1 MVRWLALDTELLLR
15 QVSVASRTIGGVAI
29 ITIQFATKQD
39 ITNRTEAANLIMSSN
54 NHDIAATTAVDSN
67 QTVALLPTEVRCSY
81 PSKLCNNHRAVK
93 DNGDLHKLCDF
104 HRKKANVN
112 QQRMQQKRRL
122 IRQQMMERKKRFMD
136 AAQAPMEYNAV
147 TDTMEPKEPICNLSH
162 EEVMM
167 LEAMLFDD
175 EDGEGYASPGDDSA
189 YATGYAMSTSGMSSN
204 MSL

>member
-1 MVRWLALDTELLLR
+1 MSTEN
-15 QVSVASRTIGGVAI
+15 S
-29 ITIQFATKQD
+29 
-39 ITNRTEAANLIMSSN
+39 
-54 NHDIAATTAVDSN
+54 AATLETTA
-67 QTVALLPTEVRCSY
+67 QLPPTEVRCSY

-122 IRQQMMERKKRFMD
+122 IRQQMVEHKKRFMD
-136 AAQAPMEYNAV
+136 AAQVPMEYNAA
-147 TDTMEPKEPICNLSH
+147 TNMMEPKEPICNLSH

-167 LEAMLFDD
+167 LEVMLFDE
-175 EDGEGYASPGDDSA
+175 EDGGDSGYPA
-189 YATGYAMSTSGMSSN
+189 GYSINGSYPPHMSSGN

>member
-1 MVRWLALDTELLLR
+1 MSTPN
-15 QVSVASRTIGGVAI
+15 
-29 ITIQFATKQD
+29 ATS
-39 ITNRTEAANLIMSSN
+39 ANSN
-54 NHDIAATTAVDSN
+54 NTDTA
-67 QTVALLPTEVRCSY
+67 ALLPTEVRCSY

-122 IRQQMMERKKRFMD
+122 IRQQMIERKKRFLD
-136 AAQAPMEYNAV
+136 ATQAPMDYNA
-147 TDTMEPKEPICNLSH
+147 TGDMLENKEPICNLTQ

-167 LEAMLFDD
+167 LEVMLFDD
-175 EDGEGYASPGDDSA
+175 DEGYMSPGEGQGYPMGMPMDAYSAPG
-189 YATGYAMSTSGMSSN
+189 MPSGN

>member
-1 MVRWLALDTELLLR
+1 
-15 QVSVASRTIGGVAI
+15 
-29 ITIQFATKQD
+29 
-39 ITNRTEAANLIMSSN
+39 MS
-54 NHDIAATTAVDSN
+54 TTAS
-67 QTVALLPTEVRCSY
+67 TVAPSSDNKQAAALLPTDVRCSY

-122 IRQQMMERKKRFMD
+122 IRQQMVERKKRFLD
-136 AAQAPMEYNAV
+136 AAQAPMEYNAA
-147 TDTMEPKEPICNLSH
+147 TNMMEPKEPICDLSH

-175 EDGEGYASPGDDSA
+175 EEGEGYASPGESMG
-189 YATGYAMSTSGMSSN
+189 YPTGYAMPMPMTSYPASDLSSSN

>member
-1 MVRWLALDTELLLR
+1 MSTN
-15 QVSVASRTIGGVAI
+15 S
-29 ITIQFATKQD
+29 ATA
-39 ITNRTEAANLIMSSN
+39 T
-54 NHDIAATTAVDSN
+54 AATADSKQAV
-67 QTVALLPTEVRCSY
+67 QLLPTDVRCSY

-136 AAQAPMEYNAV
+136 AAQAPMDYNAV
-147 TDTMEPKEPICNLSH
+147 TNMMEPKDPICNLSR

-167 LEAMLFDD
+167 LEVMLFDD
-175 EDGEGYASPGDDSA
+175 EDDEEGCCFSPREDMAYPMNATYTPGMASG
-189 YATGYAMSTSGMSSN
+189 N

>member
-1 MVRWLALDTELLLR
+1 MSTEHSAAILDT
-15 QVSVASRTIGGVAI
+15 
-29 ITIQFATKQD
+29 
-39 ITNRTEAANLIMSSN
+39 
-54 NHDIAATTAVDSN
+54 TT
-67 QTVALLPTEVRCSY
+67 QLPPTEVRCSY

-122 IRQQMMERKKRFMD
+122 IRQQMVEHKKRFMD
-136 AAQAPMEYNAV
+136 AAQAPMEYNAS
-147 TDTMEPKEPICNLSH
+147 TNMMEPKEPICNLSH

-167 LEAMLFDD
+167 LEVMLFD
-175 EDGEGYASPGDDSA
+175 EDDGDCEGMAFPFDFPV
-189 YATGYAMSTSGMSSN
+189 TGTYPPHMPSGN

>member
-1 MVRWLALDTELLLR
+1 MST
-15 QVSVASRTIGGVAI
+15 
-29 ITIQFATKQD
+29 
-39 ITNRTEAANLIMSSN
+39 TNA
-54 NHDIAATTAVDSN
+54 AATTTAAASATTN
-67 QTVALLPTEVRCSY
+67 KQAVALLPTEVRCSY

-122 IRQQMMERKKRFMD
+122 IRQQMVERKKRFMD
-136 AAQAPMEYNAV
+136 AAQAPMEYNAA
-147 TDTMEPKEPICNLSH
+147 TDRMEPKKPICNLSH

-167 LEAMLFDD
+167 LEVMLFDD
-175 EDGEGYASPGDDSA
+175 EDGEGYVSPSEGMVYPGYPMGMPMGA
-189 YATGYAMSTSGMSSN
+189 YPASGMPSGN

>member
-1 MVRWLALDTELLLR
+1 MSTINNSATPAA
-15 QVSVASRTIGGVAI
+15 AS
-29 ITIQFATKQD
+29 
-39 ITNRTEAANLIMSSN
+39 ANAQI
-54 NHDIAATTAVDSN
+54 
-67 QTVALLPTEVRCSY
+67 LPTEVRCSY

-122 IRQQMMERKKRFMD
+122 IRQQMVERKKRFMD

-147 TDTMEPKEPICNLSH
+147 TNMMEPKEPICNLSQ

-175 EDGEGYASPGDDSA
+175 EDCDGESAAFLADFPMNMPMNAYPAPG
-189 YATGYAMSTSGMSSN
+189 MQSGN

>member
-1 MVRWLALDTELLLR
+1 M
-15 QVSVASRTIGGVAI
+15 S
-29 ITIQFATKQD
+29 
-39 ITNRTEAANLIMSSN
+39 TNN
-54 NHDIAATTAVDSN
+54 TTAASTDSK
-67 QTVALLPTEVRCSY
+67 QAVALLPTDVRCSY

-122 IRQQMMERKKRFMD
+122 IRQQMVERKKRFMD
-136 AAQAPMEYNAV
+136 AAQAPMDYNAIM
-147 TDTMEPKEPICNLSH
+147 MEPKKPICDLSP

-175 EDGEGYASPGDDSA
+175 EDEEVFFSQYPVDMPMSP
-189 YATGYAMSTSGMSSN
+189 YPTTGS

>member
-1 MVRWLALDTELLLR
+1 MST
-15 QVSVASRTIGGVAI
+15 
-29 ITIQFATKQD
+29 
-39 ITNRTEAANLIMSSN
+39 SSN
-54 NHDIAATTAVDSN
+54 TATTAAPLATTN
-67 QTVALLPTEVRCSY
+67 QQTVQLLPTEMRCSY

-122 IRQQMMERKKRFMD
+122 IRQQMVERKKRFMD

-147 TDTMEPKEPICNLSH
+147 TNMMEPKEPICDLSH

-175 EDGEGYASPGDDSA
+175 EDCDSEYSPMDMPMTA
-189 YATGYAMSTSGMSSN
+189 YPASGMPSGN

>member
-1 MVRWLALDTELLLR
+1 MST
-15 QVSVASRTIGGVAI
+15 
-29 ITIQFATKQD
+29 
-39 ITNRTEAANLIMSSN
+39 SSN
-54 NHDIAATTAVDSN
+54 IATTAAPLATTN
-67 QTVALLPTEVRCSY
+67 QQTVQLLPTEVRCSY

-122 IRQQMMERKKRFMD
+122 IRQQMVERKKRFMD

-147 TDTMEPKEPICNLSH
+147 TNMMEPKEPICDLSH

-175 EDGEGYASPGDDSA
+175 EDCDSEYSAGYPMDMPMTA
-189 YATGYAMSTSGMSSN
+189 YPASGMPSGN

>member
-1 MVRWLALDTELLLR
+1 MSANNNATAAAP
-15 QVSVASRTIGGVAI
+15 ASDN
-29 ITIQFATKQD
+29 K
-39 ITNRTEAANLIMSSN
+39 
-54 NHDIAATTAVDSN
+54 
-67 QTVALLPTEVRCSY
+67 QTVTLLPTEVRCSY

-122 IRQQMMERKKRFMD
+122 IRQQMVERKKRFMD
-136 AAQAPMEYNAV
+136 AAQVPMEYNTV
-147 TDTMEPKEPICNLSH
+147 TNMMEPKEPICDLSH

-167 LEAMLFDD
+167 LESMLFDD
-175 EDGEGYASPGDDSA
+175 EDSDGGAFTDEDMAAAYPTSFPMSMAMASYPA
-189 YATGYAMSTSGMSSN
+189 SSN

>member
-1 MVRWLALDTELLLR
+1 M
-15 QVSVASRTIGGVAI
+15 S
-29 ITIQFATKQD
+29 
-39 ITNRTEAANLIMSSN
+39 TNNSN
-54 NHDIAATTAVDSN
+54 NSAATATVTTADSK
-67 QTVALLPTEVRCSY
+67 QAVQLLPTEVRCSY

-122 IRQQMMERKKRFMD
+122 IRQQMVERKKRFMD
-136 AAQAPMEYNAV
+136 AAQAPMDYNAA
-147 TDTMEPKEPICNLSH
+147 TNMMEPKEPVCNLSH

-167 LEAMLFDD
+167 LEVMLFDD
-175 EDGEGYASPGDDSA
+175 EDEEGYFSPSEAMA
-189 YATGYAMSTSGMSSN
+189 YPAGYPMGNTYTPGMPSGN

>member
-1 MVRWLALDTELLLR
+1 M
-15 QVSVASRTIGGVAI
+15 
-29 ITIQFATKQD
+29 
-39 ITNRTEAANLIMSSN
+39 
-54 NHDIAATTAVDSN
+54 
-67 QTVALLPTEVRCSY
+67 
-81 PSKLCNNHRAVK
+81 K

-104 HRKKANVN
+104 HLKKANVN

-136 AAQAPMEYNAV
+136 AAQVPMEYNAA

-175 EDGEGYASPGDDSA
+175 EDGEGYASSGEDSA
-189 YATGYAMSTSGMSSN
+189 YPAGYPMSTYPAPGMPSGN

>member
-1 MVRWLALDTELLLR
+1 
-15 QVSVASRTIGGVAI
+15 
-29 ITIQFATKQD
+29 
-39 ITNRTEAANLIMSSN
+39 MSSTN
-54 NHDIAATTAVDSN
+54 TAATAASTSDN
-67 QTVALLPTEVRCSY
+67 KQTVTLLPTEVRCSY

-122 IRQQMMERKKRFMD
+122 IRQQMVERKKRFMD
-136 AAQAPMEYNAV
+136 AAQVPMEYNAV
-147 TDTMEPKEPICNLSH
+147 TNMMEPKEPICDLSH

-167 LEAMLFDD
+167 LESMLFDD
-175 EDGEGYASPGDDSA
+175 EDSEGCAFTDEDLTYTASYPMSMAMGSYAASSLP
-189 YATGYAMSTSGMSSN
+189 SGN

>member
-1 MVRWLALDTELLLR
+1 
-15 QVSVASRTIGGVAI
+15 
-29 ITIQFATKQD
+29 
-39 ITNRTEAANLIMSSN
+39 MSTDN
-54 NHDIAATTAVDSN
+54 AATTTNNNKQAA
-67 QTVALLPTEVRCSY
+67 QLLPTEVRCSY

-122 IRQQMMERKKRFMD
+122 IRQQMVERKKRFMD
-136 AAQAPMEYNAV
+136 AAQAPMEYNAA
-147 TDTMEPKEPICNLSH
+147 TDMLEPKKPICNLSH

-167 LEAMLFDD
+167 LEVMLFDG
-175 EDGEGYASPGDDSA
+175 EDSDGYMSPGEGIAYPAGYPVGMPMGAYPGP
-189 YATGYAMSTSGMSSN
+189 GMPSGN

>member
-1 MVRWLALDTELLLR
+1 M
-15 QVSVASRTIGGVAI
+15 S
-29 ITIQFATKQD
+29 
-39 ITNRTEAANLIMSSN
+39 TNSSSN
-54 NHDIAATTAVDSN
+54 SATATAPSDDSK
-67 QTVALLPTEVRCSY
+67 QAVQLLPTEVRCSY

-122 IRQQMMERKKRFMD
+122 IRQQMIERKKRFMD
-136 AAQAPMEYNAV
+136 AAQVPMDYNTAAEM
-147 TDTMEPKEPICNLSH
+147 MEFKEPICNLSH

-167 LEAMLFDD
+167 LEIILFDD
-175 EDGEGYASPGDDSA
+175 EDEVGCFSPSEGMAYPAGYPMNATYAP
-189 YATGYAMSTSGMSSN
+189 SGN

>member
-1 MVRWLALDTELLLR
+1 
-15 QVSVASRTIGGVAI
+15 
-29 ITIQFATKQD
+29 
-39 ITNRTEAANLIMSSN
+39 MSSN
-54 NHDIAATTAVDSN
+54 NTAAAPTAAADSK
-67 QTVALLPTEVRCSY
+67 QAVALLPTEVRCSY

-122 IRQQMMERKKRFMD
+122 IRQQMVERNKRFMD
-136 AAQAPMEYNAV
+136 AAQVPMEYNAV
-147 TDTMEPKEPICNLSH
+147 TNMMEPKEPICNLSH

-167 LEAMLFDD
+167 LEVMLFDD
-175 EDGEGYASPGDDSA
+175 EDSEGCMSPGEGMAYPGFPMGMPMG
-189 YATGYAMSTSGMSSN
+189 ATYPAPGMPSGN